1 MDLYLQ
7 GDVGLSRFDEYIS
20 LWMNFEYNQKVP
32 KKMRALRAYLGFTPE
47 EYQRWVD
54 DPTSLAD
61 ILKQRKGEEDK
72 EPQGWAGIPGQ
83 GYIYG
88 EVA

>member
-1 MDLYLQ
+1 MELYLH
-7 GDVGLSRFDEYIS
+7 GDVGVSRFEEYIS
-20 LWMNFEYNQKVP
+20 LWMNFEYNRKVP
-32 KKMRALRAYLGFTPE
+32 KKMRTLRAYLGFTPE

-72 EPQGWAGIPGQ
+72 DSQGWVGIPGQ
-83 GYIYG
+83 GYMDG
-88 EVA
+88 ELV